1 MFKSIIDDQFI
12 NFLLTT
18 QIVIH
23 KEEYFLHIE
32 MYKYLFNFSSE
43 EESSDE
49 ESEKENTDC
58 DDENT
63 DKLPVDESESETKN
77 DTHECTADLTLNNS
91 DDTKDDSGIQ
101 TELNKL
107 DICADKT

>member
-1 MFKSIIDDQFI
+1 M
-12 NFLLTT
+12 
-18 QIVIH
+18 
-23 KEEYFLHIE
+23 HIE
-32 MYKYLFNFSSE
+32 IYKYLFNFSSE

-63 DKLPVDESESETKN
+63 DKVLPVDESESETKN